1 MPIFNEFR
9 INYTLLDRVV
19 ENRKIIP
26 VTSIKLAIQFAKLHV
41 EAALKSCLEKH
52 NHSIEEDYEFGSSE
66 IMNSYPLTN
75 IK

>member
-26 VTSIKLAIQFAKLHV
+26 VTSIKLAKHTFTFTPIEFKNSPLGFTEWREYVHK
-41 EAALKSCLEKH
+41 ELELIRDK
-52 NHSIEEDYEFGSSE
+52 NRE
-66 IMNSYPLTN
+66 N
-75 IK
+75 